1 MGFSRLHK
9 RIFAVCIAIFMFVG
23 EVGNLPTSSA
33 LAKQTDVVQ
42 SVENAANSNIPAP
55 KTEESVV
62 APAVE
67 EESLPIG
74 DSASDQTE
82 VEKSDDNTANE
93 NIPAQNT
100 QVSVPA
106 GSVTSN
112 QVDNENNV
120 ENPINSNI
128 PVPQTQESIPAP
140 TDEAEPEVEKELNKD
155 AIISAKVLSDTSED
169 ENEETIENI
178 ELQELGASDIP
189 FVDGP
194 NGAGSEFVIEPGTEK
209 HLSFTIPEEGFTS
222 GS

>member
-42 SVENAANSNIPAP
+42 SVENAANSNISAP
-55 KTEESVV
+55 KTEESVL

-74 DSASDQTE
+74 DSALDQTE

-100 QVSVPA
+100 QVSVAVPTVEQVTLPV
-106 GSVTSN
+106 GGVTSN

-128 PVPQTQESIPAP
+128 PVQKTQESVVVP
-140 TDEAEPEVEKELNKD
+140 TDEAESEGEEALAKD
-155 AIISAKVLSDTSED
+155 AKISAKVLLNTSGD
-169 ENEETIENI
+169 ENEETIDNLSNI
-178 ELQELGASDIP
+178 QSGVSTLSEVVNDLSLRVSELESIIMG
-189 FVDGP
+189 
-194 NGAGSEFVIEPGTEK
+194 GSV
-209 HLSFTIPEEGFTS
+209 S
-222 GS
+222 